1 MYSNNYI
8 NLNNVAADVC
18 HSVHNYVFCMLIQGV
33 FLLSFF
39 HLQANS

>member
-18 HSVHNYVFCMLIQGV
+18 HSVEFSELCFLYVDIKVCFYLH
-33 FLLSFF
+33 SFI
-39 HLQANS
+39 